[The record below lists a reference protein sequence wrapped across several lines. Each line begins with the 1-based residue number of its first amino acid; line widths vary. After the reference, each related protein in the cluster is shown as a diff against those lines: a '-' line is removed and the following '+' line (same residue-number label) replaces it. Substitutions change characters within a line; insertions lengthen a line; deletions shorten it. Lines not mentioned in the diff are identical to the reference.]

1 MRFIIDFG
9 QPEPMM
15 IQDGAGQSGNPV
27 SPNYANGIDPWIKGQ
42 YQSLPLQ
49 SQNFDRGYG
58 KTRLTLVPGK

>member
-1 MRFIIDFG
+1 
-9 QPEPMM
+9 M

-58 KTRLTLVPGK
+58 KSRLTLVPGK